1 MIVSQMVQRFIRL
14 FLGLFLFA
22 VGIVCTIN
30 ANLGLSPWDVFHQ
43 GITYLTGLTMGQASI
58 GVGIILIIIN
68 TVLGER
74 LGWGSLCNMFFIGL
88 FMDLLML
95 NHLIPIANE
104 IVSGFLMMFIGLFII
119 GLASYFY
126 IGAGL
131 GSGPRDGLMIALT
144 KRTNRSVRFIRNSI
158 EISALIVGYLLGGF
172 VGIGTL
178 IMSVVLGFV
187 IQFIF
192 KLFRFNVNLIQ
203 HRFID
208 EDIKLLR
215 EKLFKKKI
223 FACNGYKGDS
233 SVDTWKNK
241 Q

>member
-1 MIVSQMVQRFIRL
+1 MGLSVSQMVQRFIRL
-14 FLGLFLFA
+14 FVGLFLFA
-22 VGIVCTIN
+22 VGIVLTIN

-43 GITYLTGLTMGQASI
+43 GITYLTGITMGQASI
-58 GVGIILIIIN
+58 GVGIILVMIN
-68 TVLGER
+68 AFLGER

-88 FMDLLML
+88 FMDLIML
-95 NHLIPIANE
+95 NHIIPISNKV
-104 IVSGFLMMFIGLFII
+104 VSGLIMMFLGMFII

-126 IGAGL
+126 IGAEL

-172 VGIGTL
+172 VGLGTL
-178 IMSVVLGFV
+178 IMSVVLGYI

-192 KLFRFNVNLIQ
+192 KLFKFNVNHIQ

-208 EDIKLLR
+208 QDLKLLR
-215 EKLFKKKI
+215 EKLLKRKMS
-223 FACNGYKGDS
+223 N
-233 SVDTWKNK
+233 V
-241 Q
+241 